1 VKRANTGSVKPCA
14 ESRWRGFR
22 LRAYDAD
29 GIDASGMRPGGVAG
43 MSISIN
49 GIAHIYLTVQDFD
62 RALPFYRELLAFL
75 EMQCLVDTDDL
86 YYCVGGRTGV
96 GIRRA
101 RHPEPF
107 DQYRAGLHHLCFR
120 ARSRADVDQLAARI
134 AGFGGRVV
142 HGPRE
147 DDWAPGYY
155 SVLFEDPCGTRL
167 EINHVPGKGNLDPD
181 VSLPLATEKQTRLSE
196 P

>member
-1 VKRANTGSVKPCA
+1 
-14 ESRWRGFR
+14 
-22 LRAYDAD
+22 
-29 GIDASGMRPGGVAG
+29 
-43 MSISIN
+43 MSIEIN
-49 GIAHIYLTVQDFD
+49 GIAHVYLTVQDFD
-62 RALPFYRELLAFL
+62 LVLPFYRELLPFL
-75 EMQCLVDTDDL
+75 GMQCLVDTAEL
-86 YYCVGGRTGV
+86 FYCVGGRTGV

-101 RHPEPF
+101 QQPEPF

-120 ARSRADVDQLAARI
+120 ARARDDVDALAAAVRR
-134 AGFGGRVV
+134 FGGRVV

-167 EINHVPGKGNLDPD
+167 EINHVPGKGNLDPA
-181 VSLPLATEKQTRLSE
+181 VSLPLASQVQTRLSA

>member
-1 VKRANTGSVKPCA
+1 V
-14 ESRWRGFR
+14 
-22 LRAYDAD
+22 
-29 GIDASGMRPGGVAG
+29 
-43 MSISIN
+43 SIEIN
-49 GIAHIYLTVQDFD
+49 GIAHVYLTVQDFD
-62 RALPFYRELLAFL
+62 RALPFYRQLLPFL
-75 EMQCLVDTDDL
+75 GMRCLVDTPDL
-86 YYCVGGRTGV
+86 FYCVGGRTGV

-101 RHPEPF
+101 RRPEPF

-120 ARSRADVDQLAARI
+120 ARARADVDALAGAVSR
-134 AGFGGRVV
+134 FGGQVL

-167 EINHVPGKGNLDPD
+167 EINHVPGKGNLDPA
-181 VSLPLATEKQTRLSE
+181 VSLPLATEVQTRLSE

>member
-1 VKRANTGSVKPCA
+1 MSV
-14 ESRWRGFR
+14 
-22 LRAYDAD
+22 
-29 GIDASGMRPGGVAG
+29 
-43 MSISIN
+43 SIN
-49 GIAHIYLTVQDFD
+49 GIAHIYITVQDFD
-62 RALPFYRELLAFL
+62 AALPFYRRLLDFF
-75 EMQCLVDTDDL
+75 EMRCLVETEDL

-120 ARSRADVDQLAARI
+120 ARSTDDVDAIARQVET
-134 AGFGGRVV
+134 FGGRIVNP
-142 HGPRE
+142 PRE

-167 EINHVPGKGNLDPD
+167 EVNHVPGKGNFSPD
-181 VSLPLATEKQTRLSE
+181 VQLPLPEEMQQRLSE

>member
-1 VKRANTGSVKPCA
+1 MTV
-14 ESRWRGFR
+14 
-22 LRAYDAD
+22 
-29 GIDASGMRPGGVAG
+29 
-43 MSISIN
+43 SIN
-49 GIAHIYLTVQDFD
+49 GIAHIYISVSDFD
-62 RALPFYRELLAFL
+62 AALPFYRRLLEFL
-75 EMQCLVDTDDL
+75 EMRCLVETEDL

-101 RHPEPF
+101 LHPEPF

-120 ARSRADVDQLAARI
+120 ARSTADVDAI
-134 AGFGGRVV
+134 AQQVEPFGGRIVNA
-142 HGPRE
+142 PRL

-167 EINHVPGKGNLDPD
+167 EVNHVPGKGNFSPD
-181 VSLPLATEKQTRLSE
+181 VALPLPEEMQRRLSE

>member
-1 VKRANTGSVKPCA
+1 MTV
-14 ESRWRGFR
+14 
-22 LRAYDAD
+22 
-29 GIDASGMRPGGVAG
+29 
-43 MSISIN
+43 SIN
-49 GIAHIYLTVQDFD
+49 GIAHVYLTVADFD
-62 RALPFYRELLAFL
+62 AALPFYQRLLAFL
-75 EMQCLVDTDDL
+75 EMRCLVETDDL

-101 RHPEPF
+101 RRPEPF

-120 ARSRADVDQLAARI
+120 ARSTQDVDAIAQRI
-134 AGFGGRVV
+134 ETFGGRIVNP
-142 HGPRE
+142 PRE

-167 EINHVPGKGNLDPD
+167 EVNHVPGKGNFSPE
-181 VSLPLATEKQTRLSE
+181 VQLPLPEDMQRRLSE

>member
-1 VKRANTGSVKPCA
+1 MSV
-14 ESRWRGFR
+14 
-22 LRAYDAD
+22 
-29 GIDASGMRPGGVAG
+29 
-43 MSISIN
+43 SIN
-49 GIAHIYLTVQDFD
+49 GIAHIYITVRDFD
-62 RALPFYRELLAFL
+62 AALPFYRHLLDFF
-75 EMQCLVDTDDL
+75 EMRCLVETEDL

-96 GIRRA
+96 GVRRA

-120 ARSRADVDQLAARI
+120 ARSTEDVDAIARQVEP
-134 AGFGGRVV
+134 FGGRIVNP
-142 HGPRE
+142 PRE

-167 EINHVPGKGNLDPD
+167 EVNHVPGKGNFSPD
-181 VSLPLATEKQTRLSE
+181 VQLPLPEEMQQRLSE